1 MATASDYLAL
11 SPEARA
17 IVRAAAA
24 TMPSITPSRAASIVA
39 LLGGTK

>member
-24 TMPSITPSRAASIVA
+24 SMPPLSPSRATSIVA
-39 LLGGTK
+39 LLGGGK